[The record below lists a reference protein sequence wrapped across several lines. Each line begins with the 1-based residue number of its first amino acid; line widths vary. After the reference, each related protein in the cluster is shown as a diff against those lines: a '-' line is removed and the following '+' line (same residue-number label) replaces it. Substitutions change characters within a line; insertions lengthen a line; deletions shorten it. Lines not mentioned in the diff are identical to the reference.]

1 MDFYKI
7 LWEKK
12 AVKELNKLAPDIAK
26 RILIAVSDLKN
37 NPYSG
42 QKLKGSFQDYFR
54 LRVGAYRIIYRFE
67 KKELIIAVLRI
78 GHRKDIYQS
87 L

>member
-1 MDFYKI
+1 MDSYKI
-7 LWEKK
+7 VWEKR
-12 AVKELNKLAPDIAK
+12 AVKELSKLPRDMAE
-26 RILIAVSDLKN
+26 RILTRVSDLKN
-37 NPYSG
+37 NPESG
-42 QKLKGSFQDYFR
+42 KKLKGSFLHYFR